1 MAHGSEPLVCSH
13 FTLTG
18 STSLER
24 PRFGFAERVA
34 AAAAAGFSGIG
45 LLGFDHQ
52 LALHAGLTDLDLTG
66 ILFDHDVELA
76 EVEFLMDWSAGPE
89 EPERVAAA
97 RILEDQVWAVADVFG
112 PRVVSVGEVGP
123 PEQLPPFDLLAERF
137 GALCDRAAAH
147 GLLVALEFLP
157 WSGIPDIAAAAA
169 LVEAVGRPN
178 AGINLDAWHWFR
190 GNPSAEVLRAVADR
204 IFVLQLDDADRTV
217 VGSLPEDTTLRR
229 RCPGEGS
236 FDLVGL
242 LMLARDAGVDA
253 PISVEVMSTEHYA
266 LPVEEAARRAYTA
279 TRAVI
284 DRAWH

>member
-169 LVEAVGRPN
+169 LVEAVGRAN